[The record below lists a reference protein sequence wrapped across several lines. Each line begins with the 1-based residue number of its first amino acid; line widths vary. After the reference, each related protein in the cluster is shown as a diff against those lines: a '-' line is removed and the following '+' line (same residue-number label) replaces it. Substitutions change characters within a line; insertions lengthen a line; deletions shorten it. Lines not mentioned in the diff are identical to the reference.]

1 MARFDNG
8 FLSDLTAVRDNI
20 ILRVRIVRT
29 SMQPM
34 FNNPKVIN
42 TELIIMDEQGAKMH
56 AAIRSKLV
64 SMFKQQLNEGD
75 AVILRMYSLGQ
86 TQPAYRVVPNPIK
99 LNFFLKSCD
108 DVGLLIVVIQLGKM
122 KKWDGAMQAPDEFLT
137 KYPLRN
143 IDELIDLP
151 KGKVS
156 VIMATIILIQEGEVW
171 WYLGCRKC
179 NKKVVRVDEVLDPK
193 DKDTSDSIKGTN
205 GFFCKTYDVPCSNVC
220 RVQDETGTASLVL
233 FEKDVKSLLD
243 GNSAYQ
249 LLATQERNGKLDEFP
264 SDFNRIIDRKSD
276 VAVKDTNVPQLDL
289 ASVMDDNGTPFELLK
304 SITSTPN
311 NSGSTNKCNGDG
323 VLGDE
328 GSNTKR
334 QLIEEMG
341 EKN

>member
-1 MARFDNG
+1 
-8 FLSDLTAVRDNI
+8 
-20 ILRVRIVRT
+20 
-29 SMQPM
+29 
-34 FNNPKVIN
+34 
-42 TELIIMDEQGAKMH
+42 MDEQGAKMH

-122 KKWDGAMQAPDEFLT
+122 KKWDGAMQVQNAFFGT
-137 KYPLRN
+137 KLFMHNEKESIMNNDLKEIEDFRQGN

-151 KGKVS
+151 KGKVF
-156 VIMATIILIQEGEVW
+156 VIVATVILIQEGEVW

-179 NKKVVRVDEVLDPK
+179 NKKVVHVDEVLDPK
-193 DKDTSDSIKGTN
+193 DKDTSASIKGTN
-205 GFFCKTYDVPCSNVC
+205 GFFCKTCDC

-233 FEKDVKSLLD
+233 FKKEVKSLLN
-243 GNSAYQ
+243 GASAYQ
-249 LLATQERNGKLDEFP
+249 LLATRERNGKLDEFL

-276 VAVKDTNVPQLDL
+276 VADL
-289 ASVMDDNGTPFELLK
+289 ASVMDDNGTPFELFK

-311 NSGSTNKCNGDG
+311 NSGSTNKPNGDG
-323 VLGDE
+323 MLGDE